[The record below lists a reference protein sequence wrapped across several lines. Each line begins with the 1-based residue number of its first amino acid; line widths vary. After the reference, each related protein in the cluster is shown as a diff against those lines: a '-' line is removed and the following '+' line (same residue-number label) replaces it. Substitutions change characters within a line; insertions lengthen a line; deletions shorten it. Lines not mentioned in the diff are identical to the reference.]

1 MPRTSRQPSLLHD
14 VGAIAD
20 LYVDLFRL
28 MGKRITGH
36 GLIVTYTPPE
46 EVADAVR
53 EEMLAAESDRE
64 RVHAGR

>member
-36 GLIVTYTPPE
+36 GLIVTYTPPG

-53 EEMLAAESDRE
+53 EEMAVREKERAHAA
-64 RVHAGR
+64 

>member
-53 EEMLAAESDRE
+53 EEMAVRE
-64 RVHAGR
+64 REKERAHAA